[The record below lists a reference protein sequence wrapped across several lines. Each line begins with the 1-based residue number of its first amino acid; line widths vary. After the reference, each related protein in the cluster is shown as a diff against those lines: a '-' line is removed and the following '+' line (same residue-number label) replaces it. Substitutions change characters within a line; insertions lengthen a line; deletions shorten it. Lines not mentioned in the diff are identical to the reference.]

1 MEMPR
6 WALGIEGRLPV
17 RSPNGDCALRLR
29 FAEKNLPAV
38 RTEAVHPRGP
48 SLAACL
54 LMLIAELSCS
64 PHQRGKRDV
73 PVPVSH

>member
-29 FAEKNLPAV
+29 FAKKICRRCGPKQYILAV
-38 RTEAVHPRGP
+38 RHWP
-48 SLAACL
+48 
-54 LMLIAELSCS
+54 
-64 PHQRGKRDV
+64 
-73 PVPVSH
+73 PVF